1 MLDYT
6 CKRFTLLLLSVSGEE
21 KISFMTL
28 SPEQPLVAAGAE
40 TTSAESVTIT
50 SSSEHAETPDSGVD
64 QVPMLQNILQSYLT
78 VTLK

>member
-1 MLDYT
+1 MA
-6 CKRFTLLLLSVSGEE
+6 K
-21 KISFMTL
+21 KNISFMTL

-64 QVPMLQNILQSYLT
+64 QVPVMQIIL
-78 VTLK
+78 